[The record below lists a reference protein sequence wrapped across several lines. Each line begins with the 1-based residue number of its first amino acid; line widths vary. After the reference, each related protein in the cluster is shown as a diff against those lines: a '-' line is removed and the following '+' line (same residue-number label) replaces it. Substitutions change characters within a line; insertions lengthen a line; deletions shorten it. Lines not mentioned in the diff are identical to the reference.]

1 MKIFISWSGQKSLQI
16 AKLIKEFL
24 EVNLQATEPWISK
37 DIEKGRRWSAEI
49 ANSLE
54 ESNFGI
60 ICLTQDNLDSP
71 WILFESGALSKLQ
84 DGCLYTLLSGIEHNE
99 VKQPLAQFQH
109 TLFNKIDFKNM
120 LTSINTRLNELD
132 KRSLS
137 AETLDKI
144 YEKNFDELHEQVQK
158 ILSEENQEVHQ
169 ARSTDD
175 KIDEI
180 LNLVRSSNIGDVVT
194 TPGKFFMSGKDG
206 RLYETVYP
214 GISNSVT
221 PDLYR
226 RIQAALNERGYDI
239 AVDGQVGTKTK
250 DALIRFQKENNL
262 PVGALDVETLRALGV
277 K

>member
-1 MKIFISWSGQKSLQI
+1 MKIFISWSGQKSLKI

-24 EVNLQATEPWISK
+24 EVNLQATEPWISSG
-37 DIEKGRRWSAEI
+37 IEKGKRWNTEI
-49 ANSLE
+49 ASSLE

-60 ICLTQDNLDSP
+60 ICLTQDNLASP
-71 WILFESGALSKLQ
+71 WILFEAGALSKLQ

-109 TLFNKIDFKNM
+109 TLFNKTDFKSM

-144 YEKNFDELHEQVQK
+144 YEKNFEELHEQVQK
-158 ILSEENQEVHQ
+158 ILSEENQEVHH

-180 LNLVRSSNIGDVVT
+180 LNLVRSSNIGDVIT

-206 RLYETVYP
+206 RLYETVYS
-214 GISNSVT
+214 GITTTVT

-226 RIQAALNERGYDI
+226 RVQSALHERDYNI
-239 AVDGQVGTKTK
+239 NVDGRIGQKTK
-250 DALIRFQKENNL
+250 EALIDFQKKNKL
-262 PVGALDVETLRALGV
+262 PIGALDFETLRALGI